1 MSRKIRYTKEMREI
15 VPMLTRNGFTYTR
28 SKGSHFV
35 YINRRTGKHVTINK
49 DLNREVKARII
60 KENNLLEV

>member
-1 MSRKIRYTKEMREI
+1 MSKIRYTKEMREI
-15 VPMLTRNGFTYTR
+15 VPVLTRNGFTYAR

-35 YINRRTGKHVTINK
+35 YINRQTGKHVTINK

-60 KENNLLEV
+60 KENNLLDVD